1 MIRVAQW
8 VRSLDYLT
16 NHTSLSPIR
25 RRFAP
30 CFVNYKKVCTRLT
43 VSIDK
48 VYQLLAHGRWFSPG
62 TPASPTIKPGQ
73 HDIAD
78 ILLKVALNTKYQ
90 SIISWTSAM
99 YSRLPF
105 ICTLIS
111 DINDVLNIVIYVY
124 TYWWHQWC
132 THHGNLFV
140 HLLLTSMMYSTLSF
154 MCTLFSDMSDV
165 LTIAF
170 ICTLVSD
177 MSDVLTIAI
186 SVYTC

>member
-1 MIRVAQW
+1 MV
-8 VRSLDYLT
+8 
-16 NHTSLSPIR
+16 
-25 RRFAP
+25 
-30 CFVNYKKVCTRLT
+30 
-43 VSIDK
+43 DK

-73 HDIAD
+73 HDIAE

-124 TYWWHQWC
+124 TYWWYQWC

-140 HLLLTSMMYSTLSF
+140 HLLSTSLMSLISVHIKGNVEYITDVTNKCTYKRQCWVHHWHQWCTQHCLLCVHLLVTSVMYSTLPF
-154 MCTLFSDMSDV
+154 MCTLISDMSDV
-165 LTIAF
+165 LSIVF
-170 ICTLVSD
+170 Y
-177 MSDVLTIAI
+177 
-186 SVYTC
+186 VYTY

>member
-30 CFVNYKKVCTRLT
+30 CFVNYKKVCTRLA

-140 HLLLTSMMYSTLSF
+140 HLLLTSMMYSTLSYT
-154 MCTLFSDMSDV
+154 CTLISDIIDV
-165 LTIAF
+165 LTIV
-170 ICTLVSD
+170 IYL
-177 MSDVLTIAI
+177 
-186 SVYTC
+186 